1 MKMQPNDL
9 LPDDLIAKGRG
20 EQDHTI
26 TNLQQLHYSNFL
38 NYLDFCEESN
48 LLIKWDFVP
57 G

>member
-38 NYLDFCEESN
+38 NYLDFCEES
-48 LLIKWDFVP
+48 K